1 MRGIKQSKNKK
12 EKDNNCLCDFIFL
25 LVNDIKIMWT
35 LTSDVVTLQKD
46 KVQIYRNHLHVD
58 KQL

>member
-12 EKDNNCLCDFIFL
+12 EKDNNCLRDFIFL

-46 KVQIYRNHLHVD
+46 KVQI
-58 KQL
+58 

>member
-46 KVQIYRNHLHVD
+46 KVQI
-58 KQL
+58 